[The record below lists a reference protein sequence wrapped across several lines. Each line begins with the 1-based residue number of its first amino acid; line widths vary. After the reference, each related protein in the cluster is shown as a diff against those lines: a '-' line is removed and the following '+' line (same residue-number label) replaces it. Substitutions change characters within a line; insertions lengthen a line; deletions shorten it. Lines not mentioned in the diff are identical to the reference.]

1 MTKKLLVE
9 FIGTFFL
16 VLVVSLS
23 GNPVAIGFILMA
35 MVYMGGYISGAH
47 YNPAVTAGLWVSKK
61 IGGRDAVKYIV
72 TQMAGGFAA
81 AGVYTFISK
90 NFFLPAPGAGV
101 NFLTAFVVELLF
113 TFALVTVVH
122 HTAATE
128 KTKGNDY
135 YGLAIGMTLLAAA
148 SAGGPISGGAFNPAV
163 GVSPLLFDIGDITH
177 HLGSMLLYTAGPLAG
192 GLLAGWVYLKMKD
205 M

>member
-61 IGGRDAVKYIV
+61 IGGHDAVKYIV
-72 TQMAGGFAA
+72 AQLAGGFAA
-81 AGVYTFISK
+81 AGVYTFINK

-101 NFLTAFVVELLF
+101 SWLVAFIVEMLF

-148 SAGGPISGGAFNPAV
+148 AAGGPVSGGAFNPAV
-163 GVSPLLFDIGDITH
+163 GVSPLLFDIGDISA
-177 HLGSMLLYTAGPLAG
+177 HLGNMLLYGAGPLAG
-192 GLLAGWVYLKMKD
+192 GLLAGWAYVKMKNL
-205 M
+205 